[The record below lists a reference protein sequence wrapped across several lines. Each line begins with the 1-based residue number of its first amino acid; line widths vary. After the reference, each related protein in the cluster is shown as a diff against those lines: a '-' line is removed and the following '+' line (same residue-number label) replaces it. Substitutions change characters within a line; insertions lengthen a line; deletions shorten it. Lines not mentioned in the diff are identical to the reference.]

1 MDPIVIALA
10 GNPNVGKSTVFNSL
24 TGLNQHTGNWPGK
37 TVTNAL
43 GNFTYKGRT
52 FVVADIPGTYSLMA
66 ASAEEE
72 IAKDFICSG
81 TPDVTVIVTDA
92 TCLERNLNLVL
103 QILTVS
109 DRVIVCVNLL
119 DEAAKKGILVDL
131 QTLSDLLQVPVVG
144 MVARSEQGLSELKE
158 QIYTVTNEKPTG
170 EKRSK
175 KCMACSLKP
184 SFTEADAEAFI
195 KRSKELYGRCVSV
208 KKQNYNAV
216 DRRIDDVVTSRRFGI
231 PLMILLLGMIFWI
244 TIVGANYPSAV
255 LADFFSWLEGKLY
268 LFSASVGSPAWLDGP
283 VISGVY
289 KTLTWV
295 ISVMLPPMA
304 IFFPLFA
311 LLEDFG
317 YLPRVAFNMDH
328 FFRKASAHGRQAL
341 SMCMGFGCNACGV
354 IGCRI
359 IDSPRERLIAILTNN
374 FVPCNGR
381 FPTLIAIII
390 MYFSVSGSGFAQSF
404 LSAALLTLLILLGI
418 FFTLF
423 ISKLLSLT
431 ILKGLPSSFALELP
445 PYRRPQ
451 FRKVIIRSIMDRTL
465 FVLMRAV
472 VVAAPAGLVIWVFAN
487 ITIGDA
493 SILTHCTE
501 FLDPFAYHIGVDG
514 VILMAFILGFPANE
528 IVVPII
534 IMAYLSTGSL
544 TEFSGLEQ
552 LRQLLDANG
561 WTALTA
567 LCTMLLCIFHFPC
580 ATTCLTIKKET
591 LSLKWTLLS
600 MAIPTVTGLT
610 LCFIAASFGRMLFGF

>member
-103 QILTVS
+103 QILPVS

-158 QIYTVTNEKPTG
+158 QIYTATNEKPTG

-404 LSAALLTLLILLGI
+404 LFCPGASTLQKTSIQKGHH
-418 FFTLF
+418 
-423 ISKLLSLT
+423 SLNH
-431 ILKGLPSSFALELP
+431 G
-445 PYRRPQ
+445 
-451 FRKVIIRSIMDRTL
+451 
-465 FVLMRAV
+465 
-472 VVAAPAGLVIWVFAN
+472 
-487 ITIGDA
+487 
-493 SILTHCTE
+493 
-501 FLDPFAYHIGVDG
+501 
-514 VILMAFILGFPANE
+514 
-528 IVVPII
+528 
-534 IMAYLSTGSL
+534 
-544 TEFSGLEQ
+544 
-552 LRQLLDANG
+552 
-561 WTALTA
+561 
-567 LCTMLLCIFHFPC
+567 
-580 ATTCLTIKKET
+580 
-591 LSLKWTLLS
+591 
-600 MAIPTVTGLT
+600 
-610 LCFIAASFGRMLFGF
+610 